1 MGKVRDH
8 KSLVAKLLATEN
20 ITVRY
25 DKVSTAAFSPVKRE
39 LILPIY
45 KTELSDDELDL
56 FIGHEVGHALFTPAV
71 DPSEYS
77 KGRNNFHGVLNVV
90 EDARIE
96 RLIQDKFPGLK
107 RNFSKGY
114 KDLVDRKFF
123 GDVNPNDLGF
133 VDRLNLYFKLG
144 DNDIVFDEEEMQFV
158 EEIENCKTFEE
169 VLDITERIY
178 SKFSQEK
185 KEKEEQQSEGGED
198 ENNEESVPES
208 GSGDSGESTDQ
219 DGDPEDNEES
229 AQSTE
234 SDEGEDDTED
244 SGNGESTDDDVRD
257 DNDDGTSTEER
268 NGLNSLDSDDLST
281 STQDSLERSME
292 DMVETS
298 EYFKYREVNLPT
310 QLDHVVPNRELVEI
324 VNNHS
329 WKRNDGSVQ
338 DWTEVSGRSISN
350 VEQLKEDFLKF
361 SKEQK
366 SVINYMVKEFE
377 MRKSADEYKRTRES
391 KTGSLNLNK
400 LHQYKFS
407 EDLFRKNLVVKDG
420 KNHGLIMYIDWS
432 GSMCDCIGETIEQLQ
447 VLIMFCKK
455 VNIPFEVYAF
465 TNHWVEEWNYN
476 TRGFSGNNLPY
487 TDELHYD
494 KSYKLLELCNTSLN
508 TKEYNESMYLLEY
521 LKLCRAGAW
530 AYKYSYPSQ
539 LYLGGTPISPTVFS
553 SIQQVKNFRKRYN
566 LQIVNAIFLTDG
578 EGNDQILHVNE
589 NGVEGKINPF
599 YSKNSRTVI
608 RGDVKD
614 YVVNVDGKYLNWW
627 NSEGEISST
636 EELGF
641 DILKTECPYTN
652 VIGFFVS
659 EPRDIGRNV
668 AMHSINPYESVLDNE
683 SRRLFMRKNTKQNF
697 LHFNKGIK
705 YYDDL
710 FVTMTTNLRIDND
723 DWEVDESTRNSKV
736 KLRTSFIKKMNK
748 KNNSRSFLKKF
759 TEIIA

>member
-1 MGKVRDH
+1 MGRVRDH

-96 RLIQDKFPGLK
+96 RLIQDKFPGLR

-123 GDVNPNDLGF
+123 GNDNPNDLGF
-133 VDRLNLYFKLG
+133 VDRMNLYFKLG
-144 DNDIVFDEEEMQFV
+144 NKDIIFDDEEMQFV

-185 KEKEEQQSEGGED
+185 KEEKQESGRGENDDNENTTEPESGDSEGSQDEDGDTEDNKENNSSSESDED
-198 ENNEESVPES
+198 EN
-208 GSGDSGESTDQ
+208 DSEDSRDGES
-219 DGDPEDNEES
+219 S
-229 AQSTE
+229 ADDDRE
-234 SDEGEDDTED
+234 SDDD
-244 SGNGESTDDDVRD
+244 R
-257 DNDDGTSTEER
+257 TSTEER
-268 NGLNSLDSDDLST
+268 DGIDSLDPDDLST
-281 STQDSLERSME
+281 STQESLDHSME
-292 DMVETS
+292 SMVETS
-298 EYFKYREVNLPT
+298 DEFSYREFDLPT
-310 QLDHVVPNRELVEI
+310 QLDHVVSNQELVKI
-324 VNNHS
+324 VNNYT
-329 WKRNDGSVQ
+329 WKTTDGREHNH
-338 DWTEVSGRSISN
+338 TEVEGRSISN
-350 VEQLKEDFLKF
+350 VNELQGDFLKF
-361 SKEQK
+361 STDQK

-432 GSMCDCIGETIEQLQ
+432 GSMCDCIKQTIEQLQ

-465 TNHWVEEWNYN
+465 TNHWVENWHYKNKREEIIEGDN
-476 TRGFSGNNLPY
+476 
-487 TDELHYD
+487 LHYSD
-494 KSYKLLELCNTSLN
+494 NFKLLDLCNSYMN
-508 TKEYNESMYLLEY
+508 TKDYNESMYLLEY
-521 LKLCRAGAW
+521 LKLTRAGINS
-530 AYKYSYPSQ
+530 YKYSYPSQ
-539 LYLGGTPISPTVFS
+539 LYLGGTPITPMVLS
-553 SIQQVKNFRKRYN
+553 SIQQVKNFRKRN
-566 LQIVNAIFLTDG
+566 NVQIVNAIFLTDG
-578 EGNDQILHVNE
+578 EGNDTVSC
-589 NGVEGKINPF
+589 VDKEGIVRRFDPF
-599 YSKNSRTVI
+599 YYKNTRTVI

-614 YVVNVDGKYLNWW
+614 YVVNMGSKYMNWW
-627 NSEGEISST
+627 NSNGDICST
-636 EELGF
+636 EEFVF
-641 DILKTECPYTN
+641 DILKNECPYAK
-652 VIGFFVS
+652 VVGFFIS
-659 EPRDIGRNV
+659 EPRSISRDV
-668 AMHSINPYESVLDNE
+668 SMHSLNPYESVLDDG
-683 SRRLFMRKNTKQNF
+683 SRKLFLRKSSGQNF

-705 YYDDL
+705 FYDDL
-710 FVTMTTNLRIDND
+710 FVTMSTNLKIDNEE
-723 DWEVDESTRNSKV
+723 WEVDEKTRNSKV
-736 KLRTSFIKKMNK
+736 KLRTSFIKKMNQ

>member
-158 EEIENCKTFEE
+158 KEIENCKTFEE

-198 ENNEESVPES
+198 ENNEESAPES
-208 GSGDSGESTDQ
+208 GSGDSGEPKNQ
-219 DGDPEDNEES
+219 DGDPEDDKEDSE
-229 AQSTE
+229 STE
-234 SDEGEDDTED
+234 PDEGEDDTED
-244 SGNGESTDDDVRD
+244 SENGESTDDDVRD

-298 EYFKYREVNLPT
+298 EYFKYREFNLPT

-324 VNNHS
+324 VNNHT
-329 WKRNDGSVQ
+329 WKRNDGHDQ
-338 DWTEVSGRSISN
+338 DWTEVAGRSISN
-350 VEQLKEDFLKF
+350 VDQLKEDFLKF

-432 GSMCDCIGETIEQLQ
+432 GSMCNCIGETIEQLQ

-476 TRGFSGNNLPY
+476 SRGFDNNLPY

-494 KSYKLLELCNTSLN
+494 KSYKLLDLCNSSLN

-521 LKLCRAGAW
+521 FKLCRAGSY

-578 EGNDQILHVNE
+578 EGNDQLLHVNE
-589 NGVEGKINPF
+589 NGVEGRFDPF
-599 YSKNSRTVI
+599 HSKNSRTVV

-641 DILKTECPYTN
+641 DILKTECPYAN

-683 SRRLFMRKNTKQNF
+683 SRSLFMRKNNKQNF

-705 YYDDL
+705 YYNDL